1 MPMGSAASLRLA
13 VIAGELRRA
22 GIRTDMAYGG
32 RALKTAM
39 KAADASG
46 AKVALVL
53 GERELAEG
61 TAMVRDLRT
70 GEQNPVALDRLTEAL
85 RTLLSH

>member
-1 MPMGSAASLRLA
+1 MGPAASLRLA

-22 GIRTDMAYGG
+22 AIRTDMAYGG

-46 AKVALVL
+46 ARIALVL
-53 GERELAEG
+53 GERELEAG
-61 TAMVRDLRT
+61 SVMLRDLRS
-70 GEQNPVALDRLTEAL
+70 GEQNPIPLAEVVSAVRAVLA
-85 RTLLSH
+85 S